1 MATKKQRRDKIKLK
15 KKMLKEI
22 LERKKEKE
30 NKD

>member
-22 LERKKEKE
+22 LERKKAKE

>member
-22 LERKKEKE
+22 LERKKAKE
-30 NKD
+30 NKN